1 MSATTSRR
9 LRAAITVVAPAV
21 LLAGFAYHPDVGNP
35 TGADFTAANAAAVAA
50 DTTRWGLSHLAIGV
64 GSGLLILAFLA
75 IRSYLREAG
84 EDRWSALALPF
95 IVIGSTLFALL
106 PAMEFAPLAAA
117 EGGADLAGIEATQ
130 GVLRP
135 WFAPILVTGAVT
147 FLLGAL
153 GFATA
158 IARSGT
164 LSRPMTWLVEWR
176 SWSWQRPLGALGR
189 RPPGGGC
196 RRYRRALAA
205 GVRDVAPS
213 HEATCPPTAST
224 NPRQQRGF
232 GAPR

>member
-35 TGADFTAANAAAVAA
+35 TGADFTAAIAAAVAA

-130 GVLRP
+130 GALRP

-164 LSRPMTWLVEWR
+164 LSRPMTWLVAVALVVMAAAR
-176 SWSWQRPLGALGR
+176 LVPLGAALPAGLPPVPSRSGR
-189 RPPGGGC
+189 WR
-196 RRYRRALAA
+196 
-205 GVRDVAPS
+205 
-213 HEATCPPTAST
+213 T
-224 NPRQQRGF
+224 
-232 GAPR
+232 